1 MQDTIGPALIV
12 NLSMR
17 YGGADVRVFE
27 LAKALHG
34 RIPYAVATLNDSPI
48 HHRLVNAGLV
58 SLPLTFSRGDPRLL
72 AALISII
79 RKRSF
84 RVVDAHNSQSQFW
97 GILAAY
103 FTGLPVR
110 VVTVHSSYRSENI
123 GLKGWLYEQV
133 LKLNAR
139 LNSHFVAVSQSVY
152 DYLVEINIRKEN
164 ISLIYN
170 SIKLP
175 EGRPGLKNFSLRESF
190 GWDKDV
196 CVVIAVGRLEPV
208 KGHRFLIDAI
218 SQVISLRPNVRCLIV
233 GEGRARESLEDQ
245 VKNLGLMNHVRLAGF
260 RSDIPELLNMSNI
273 FCMPSLSEG
282 LPYAVLEASAVRL
295 PMIVSEVGE
304 MARLLKHGENALL
317 VQPGDSGLLAKS
329 LFRLIDLPEDAA
341 RLGNAAYNMVREK
354 LSMEQMITKTM
365 EVYASKDRLC
375 GDQDKHE
382 TV

>member
-58 SLPLTFSRGDPRLL
+58 SLPLSFSRGDPCLL

-79 RKRSF
+79 QKRGF

-133 LKLNAR
+133 LKLNAG
-139 LNSHFVAVSQSVY
+139 LKSHFIAVSQSVY
-152 DYLVEINIRKEN
+152 DYLAGIGIKKED

-175 EGRPGLKNFSLRESF
+175 EDRPVQKNYALRESL
-190 GWDKDV
+190 GWGRND
-196 CVVIAVGRLEPV
+196 CVIIAVGRLEPV
-208 KGHRFLIDAI
+208 KGHRFLIDAL
-218 SQVISLRPNVRCLIV
+218 SRVIRVRPNARCLIV
-233 GEGRARESLEDQ
+233 GEGRARQQLNEQVNGLNLEGY
-245 VKNLGLMNHVRLAGF
+245 VHFAGF
-260 RSDIPELLNMSNI
+260 RRDVSDFLNGSDI

-282 LPYAVLEASAVRL
+282 LPYAVLEASACGL

-304 MARLLKHGENALL
+304 MARLLRDGETAIFT
-317 VQPGDSGLLAKS
+317 QPGDTESLAKCII
-329 LFRLIDLPEDAA
+329 RLMDRPEEAS
-341 RLGNAAYNMVREK
+341 RLGKAAFDMVGEK
-354 LSMEQMITKTM
+354 LSMEQLIKKTID
-365 EVYASKDRLC
+365 VYTGLR
-375 GDQDKHE
+375 
-382 TV
+382 

>member
-58 SLPLTFSRGDPRLL
+58 SLPLSFSRGDPRLL

-84 RVVDAHNSQSQFW
+84 RVIDAHNSQSQFW

-123 GLKGWLYEQV
+123 GLKGWLYEQI
-133 LKLNAR
+133 LKMNAR
-139 LNSHFVAVSQSVY
+139 LKSHFVAVSQSVY
-152 DYLVEINIRKEN
+152 DYLLGINIRKEN
-164 ISLIYN
+164 VSLIYN
-170 SIKLP
+170 SINLP
-175 EGRPGLKNFSLRESF
+175 EGRPGPKDFSLRESL
-190 GWDKDV
+190 GWDKDA

-208 KGHRFLIDAI
+208 KGIRFLIDAL
-218 SQVISLRPNVRCLIV
+218 SRVVRVRPNVRCLIV
-233 GEGRARESLEDQ
+233 GEGRARQLLEDQ
-245 VKNLGLMNHVRLAGF
+245 VKSLDLLNYVRFTGF
-260 RSDIPELLNMSNI
+260 RRDIPELLRGSDI

-282 LPYAVLEASAVRL
+282 LPYAMLEASAEGL
-295 PMIVSEVGE
+295 PLLVSEVGE
-304 MARLLKHGENALL
+304 MARLLTHGDNALF
-317 VQPGDSGLLAKS
+317 VPPGDVYALEMGLLQ
-329 LFRLIDLPEDAA
+329 LIDHPDKSAA
-341 RLGNAAYNMVREK
+341 LGMSAYNLVKSK
-354 LSMEQMITKTM
+354 LSMEQLIVKTL
-365 EVYASKDRLC
+365 EVY
-375 GDQDKHE
+375 
-382 TV
+382 TVNK